1 VEKSMAALELV
12 LDRRRICCVTKV
24 EFTLEVMP
32 GVMVDKYAK
41 VVLVKEDTTVFWSVE
56 LRS

>member
-1 VEKSMAALELV
+1 MAALELV

-24 EFTLEVMP
+24 EFTLDVMP